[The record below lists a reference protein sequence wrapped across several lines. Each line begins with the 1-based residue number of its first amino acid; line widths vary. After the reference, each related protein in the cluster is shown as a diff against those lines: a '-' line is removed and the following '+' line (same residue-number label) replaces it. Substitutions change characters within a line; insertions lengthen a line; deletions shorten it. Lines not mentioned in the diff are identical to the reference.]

1 LPQIA
6 IQQQEKNSVEEES
19 NTEEVTTHG
28 YNLRKRLT
36 RHAGRVSMTQTGHV
50 TGLEGN
56 TTTGVEGNIVTIH
69 PKTHTHIMLTQVNTK
84 QGLIKYGEER
94 SQAISKEP

>member
-1 LPQIA
+1 
-6 IQQQEKNSVEEES
+6 
-19 NTEEVTTHG
+19 
-28 YNLRKRLT
+28 
-36 RHAGRVSMTQTGHV
+36 MTQTGHV

-84 QGLIKYGEER
+84 QGLIKYGEEG